1 MARQPVDGYPA
12 EDIARL
18 LALGIDLFL
27 ASSVISLFYLIAA
40 ILNEVPIFGF
50 AVFIIAMVVNA
61 VVGLGYLPFFYIVY
75 GASPGKAMMGLRI
88 VDSESSCPAAME
100 AVAIRGL
107 IQVFF
112 APVFLGAIYWW
123 KYLDN
128 DGQTVHD
135 KVVRTKVIVVTN
147 PSDSA
152 LTKMRSDLLAA
163 FWVKR

>member
-27 ASSVISLFYLIAA
+27 VSAVISLFYLVAA
-40 ILNEVPIFGF
+40 TLNEIPIFGF
-50 AVFIIAMVVNA
+50 AVFIIAMAVNA
-61 VVGLGYLPFFYIVY
+61 VVGLGYLPFFYVVY
-75 GASPGKAMMGLRI
+75 GASPGKAVLGLRI
-88 VDSESSCPAAME
+88 VDRESSCPAGTE

-135 KVVRTKVIVVTN
+135 KVARTKVIVVTN

-152 LTKMRSDLLAA
+152 LAKMRADLLAA